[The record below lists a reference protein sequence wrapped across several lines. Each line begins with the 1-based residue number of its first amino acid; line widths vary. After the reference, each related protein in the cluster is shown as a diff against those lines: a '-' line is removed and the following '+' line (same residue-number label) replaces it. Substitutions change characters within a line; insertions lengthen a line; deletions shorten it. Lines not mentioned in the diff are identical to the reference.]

1 MLRHI
6 ANYFA
11 KKKFTERALNYLNI
25 DTVFLNYHR
34 VITDEEYLRKNRPD
48 DDLIVSKSIFEKQI
62 IYLKENFNVISI
74 NDINKNLKFK
84 KKIVITFDDGY
95 FDNFENAFPILHKYN
110 CPAIIYI
117 VTSFLDNKNF
127 PWWLK
132 IWQIIE
138 ANEYLIYDQKKIDI
152 SNNNLK
158 LKIYNFFCKK
168 IFLMKSSEQN
178 SFLTKVTKNLDKIPS
193 NIKDEFLSSN
203 DLIKLDKSELIEI
216 GCHTHTHQNLR
227 LLDESELNYEINE
240 SKLALEKI
248 LKKKIKHFSIP
259 FGTKKSFSK
268 KTINLLK
275 KYDFKTI
282 VSTEQGNFNKKRLLS
297 IPRIGIGNN
306 DLETSLHSKALGFDS
321 FINKIFKR

>member
-1 MLRHI
+1 MNGEQKLLRHI

-132 IWQIIE
+132 IWQII
-138 ANEYLIYDQKKIDI
+138 
-152 SNNNLK
+152 
-158 LKIYNFFCKK
+158 
-168 IFLMKSSEQN
+168 
-178 SFLTKVTKNLDKIPS
+178 
-193 NIKDEFLSSN
+193 
-203 DLIKLDKSELIEI
+203 
-216 GCHTHTHQNLR
+216 H
-227 LLDESELNYEINE
+227 
-240 SKLALEKI
+240 
-248 LKKKIKHFSIP
+248 
-259 FGTKKSFSK
+259 
-268 KTINLLK
+268 
-275 KYDFKTI
+275 
-282 VSTEQGNFNKKRLLS
+282 
-297 IPRIGIGNN
+297 
-306 DLETSLHSKALGFDS
+306 
-321 FINKIFKR
+321 